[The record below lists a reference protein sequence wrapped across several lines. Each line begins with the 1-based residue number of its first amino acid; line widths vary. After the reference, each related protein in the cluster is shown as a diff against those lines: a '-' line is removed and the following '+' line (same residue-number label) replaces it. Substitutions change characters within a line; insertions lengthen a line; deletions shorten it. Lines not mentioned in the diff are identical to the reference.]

1 MTEKDDI
8 YKNLEFVSKAYS
20 VAEGAFPL
28 WEAVFALIVG
38 QILVTY
44 FSINENHYQKIMIAL
59 LGVILSFAWL
69 YLVGLN
75 YLNADHIN
83 KKMLIL
89 RDILSKCST
98 STPFIW
104 PWPIKEDKE
113 NWNLM
118 AIITGQLPEQPRTS
132 IATLI
137 KSTWVWRKILP
148 GILLLFWVVLI
159 IWQIK
164 QVCNDS
170 HKMILVYYT
179 KFLFFEM
186 SYFMIT

>member
-1 MTEKDDI
+1 MTKKDDI

-44 FSINENHYQKIMIAL
+44 FSINGTHWQKMVIAL
-59 LGVILSFAWL
+59 LGLIFSFAWL

-89 RDILSKCST
+89 RDLLSACST

-104 PWPIKEDKE
+104 PWPIEKDKE

-118 AIITGQLPEQPRTS
+118 AVITGRLPEQPRTS
-132 IATLI
+132 TATLM

-148 GILLLFWVVLI
+148 GILSLFWIALI
-159 IWQIK
+159 IWQIE
-164 QVCNDS
+164 QIYDDS
-170 HKMILVYYT
+170 HKLVLIYYT
-179 KFLFFEM
+179 EIGVRRFIYNIL
-186 SYFMIT
+186 